1 MAQIKQA
8 DILAR
13 LIERLHTT
21 SSLTALVPV
30 ASIRNYLP
38 QVNAETAY
46 QGLPYIRARL
56 DDIDAWDTK
65 KTTGYQVDATIDCW
79 IGPPNLGDLK
89 AHQIADEVMNALQ
102 RVPLVLTVGHCIL
115 ARHLRTNMIAENDG
129 RTIHAVLR
137 FRLLTSETP

>member
-56 DDIDAWDTK
+56 DDLIQYDTK
-65 KTTGYQVDATIDCW
+65 NSTGYDVTAVVDCW
-79 IGPPNLGDLK
+79 TGPPNLGDLK
-89 AHQIADEVMNALQ
+89 ALQIADEVMNALQ
-102 RVPLVLTVGHCIL
+102 TVPLVLTQGQCIL
-115 ARHLRTNMIAENDG
+115 ARHIGTTTITENDG
-129 RTIHAVLR
+129 RTTHAVVS
-137 FRLLTSETP
+137 FRLLTTE